1 MISRTRC
8 PGYRNNARI
17 IQILDA
23 VPLDPH
29 PTATGANLLTCY
41 QALVAEKIF
50 PAKELRLVKAWLAD
64 LKAIDNRLP
73 F

>member
-1 MISRTRC
+1 
-8 PGYRNNARI
+8 
-17 IQILDA
+17 
-23 VPLDPH
+23 
-29 PTATGANLLTCY
+29 
-41 QALVAEKIF
+41 VAEKIF